1 MVATGSILA
10 QLLALALIVSVF
22 ISKKHVA
29 DVSPHQLSYCKT
41 GLLSNSNRLISLIIS
56 GRCQRAEDF
65 GLKDNKQQAGEK
77 TTSHRE

>member
-10 QLLALALIVSVF
+10 QLLALALIVLVF

-29 DVSPHQLSYCKT
+29 AVSPHQLSYCKT

-56 GRCQRAEDF
+56 GRCQREESF
-65 GLKDNKQQAGEK
+65 GLKDNKQQAREK
-77 TTSHRE
+77 TTCHRE